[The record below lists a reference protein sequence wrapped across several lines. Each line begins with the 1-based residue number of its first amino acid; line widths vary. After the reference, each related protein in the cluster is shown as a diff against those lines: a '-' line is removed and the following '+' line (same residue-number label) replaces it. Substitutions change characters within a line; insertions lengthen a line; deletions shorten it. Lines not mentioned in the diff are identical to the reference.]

1 MASLVY
7 AVVKRVGS
15 HAPQQTRYPISSSA
29 RATPI
34 KTNEPSVIRIASNKS
49 RLTGMK
55 GLLLLHSEPTL
66 PLMKKLPRNR
76 WEQQHGQN
84 RGTDE
89 H

>member
-1 MASLVY
+1 MRSRA
-7 AVVKRVGS
+7 R
-15 HAPQQTRYPISSSA
+15 PTRRNKHVIRSA
-29 RATPI
+29 FRRARLAPI
-34 KTNEPSVIRIASNKS
+34 KTIEPSVIRIASSKS
-49 RLTGMK
+49 RLRGMK
-55 GLLLLHSEPTL
+55 GPLLLHSEPTL